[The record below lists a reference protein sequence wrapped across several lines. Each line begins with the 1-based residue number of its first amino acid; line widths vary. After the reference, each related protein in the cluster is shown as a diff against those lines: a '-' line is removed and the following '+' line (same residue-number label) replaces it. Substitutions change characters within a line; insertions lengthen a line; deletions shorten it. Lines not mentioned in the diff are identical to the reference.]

1 MNHDKIAINGRTF
14 ESSHALVYGDYV
26 GAGSVGSTPITNTE
40 D

>member
-1 MNHDKIAINGRTF
+1 MNVINGRTF
-14 ESSHALVYGDYV
+14 ESSPSLVHGDYV